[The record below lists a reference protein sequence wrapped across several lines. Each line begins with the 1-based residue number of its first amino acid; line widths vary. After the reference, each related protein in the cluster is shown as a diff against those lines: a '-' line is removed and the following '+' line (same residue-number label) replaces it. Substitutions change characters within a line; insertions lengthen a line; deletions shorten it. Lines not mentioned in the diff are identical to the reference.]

1 MYPASI
7 VFDGFAMN
15 ITLISYHDNL
25 DFGIIAC
32 RRSLPQI
39 QRMIDH
45 LEDSLAELEA
55 LAGSGTAQK
64 PSKTASSNKSP
75 RRTAPKRTH
84 VPAKKTNAKTK
95 ASGSKTARTS
105 STKKQSKLSSK
116 SKLAAKSKTRPP
128 ARPKLNKA

>member
-1 MYPASI
+1 
-7 VFDGFAMN
+7 FDGFAMN

-55 LAGSGTAQK
+55 LAGSSTAQK
-64 PSKTASSNKSP
+64 PSKTTSSNKSP
-75 RRTAPKRTH
+75 RRTTPKRKH

-95 ASGSKTARTS
+95 AGGSKTARTS